1 MEGWPVVDGVAYKT
15 NSTYGTVRDVSSS
28 MKYLNSEFDLLD
40 FQHFEELPFYD
51 GFLRALAKSE
61 RYLKQMYGDDC
72 LRVQVNKCA
81 RDAGSLFKKSWTLY
95 RGALEH
101 PHMIHY
107 KFVRGKIFKN
117 ATECMYSR

>member
-81 RDAGSLFKKSWTLY
+81 RDAGSLFKKDPAKCSWTL
-95 RGALEH
+95 
-101 PHMIHY
+101 
-107 KFVRGKIFKN
+107 
-117 ATECMYSR
+117 